1 MPYAVVGVNG
11 KPCQR
16 RHTTTSSWLK
26 SVVSL
31 FPHLHTPSPL
41 FFPSLISLMVLWTLS
56 TMFTYLCFLSAPP
69 TSISDSALFNY
80 VFCRPAYLQHY
91 LSPTYLCFMFVP
103 LTSNSLSPTYLC
115 FLSAPLTSNS
125 VTAYLRMFSVGP
137 AYLQHCL
144 IPTYLCFFSSAPLTS
159 SRVSASASLL
169 DVDSLLPPCE
179 WGGWREEEEGEGC

>member
-1 MPYAVVGVNG
+1 MPHAVVGVNG
-11 KPCQR
+11 KPCQW

-56 TMFTYLCFLSAPP
+56 TIFTYLCFLSAPP
-69 TSISDSALFNY
+69 TSNTVSALLTYIF
-80 VFCRPAYLQHY
+80 FPPRLPPALSQPYL
-91 LSPTYLCFMFVP
+91 L
-103 LTSNSLSPTYLC
+103 
-115 FLSAPLTSNS
+115 
-125 VTAYLRMFSVGP
+125 MFSVGP

-144 IPTYLCFFSSAPLTS
+144 SPTYLCFFLRPRLPPTLSQSYLLMFFPSAPLTS
-159 SRVSASASLL
+159 SRVSASASSL